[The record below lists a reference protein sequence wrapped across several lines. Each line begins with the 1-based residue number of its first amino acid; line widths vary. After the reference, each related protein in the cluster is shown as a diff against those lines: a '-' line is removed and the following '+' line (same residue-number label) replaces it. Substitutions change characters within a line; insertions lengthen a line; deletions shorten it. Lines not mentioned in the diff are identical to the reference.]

1 VPDEPAVR
9 FNGRYLVTDR
19 EKLSQDKTVSRR
31 TLVQALA
38 AGAGAMVAGAGT
50 AAAQVAPA
58 APPSTITN
66 PPRDFS
72 PRGAPTTYFWDPDI
86 IAVDPSFNGL
96 AQPNAA
102 IQRLYT
108 GVLWAEGP
116 AWSAQG
122 RYLVWSDIPNNRQ
135 MRWSEDD
142 GRVSV
147 FRAPS
152 NNSNGNTFDFQ
163 GRQLSCEHLTRRVVR
178 YVHDGTSTVIADAY
192 NGKKLNSPNDV
203 VPHPDGSYW
212 FTDPPYGGQLYEG
225 EPDVAGGPSNAA
237 GRLNPRIGQ
246 PAGFTPSRR
255 ELPTNCYRVD
265 PSGRVDLVV
274 SEEQVPDP
282 NGLAFSHDHKKL
294 YVASTG
300 KGPGDTGPGG
310 KGDVHVFDVG
320 SDNKLSNQKLF
331 TDCMVDGVKCGPDG
345 VRCDVNGNL
354 WLSSNAGRAVGYSG
368 VTVWSPEGKLLGR
381 IRLPE
386 VCGNVCF
393 GGPKRNRLFM
403 AASQSLYAVY
413 VATQGAAPG

>member
-1 VPDEPAVR
+1 MTQLR
-9 FNGRYLVTDR
+9 
-19 EKLSQDKTVSRR
+19 DKNAMSRR
-31 TLVQALA
+31 MLVQALA
-38 AGAGAMVAGAGT
+38 AGAGAAMAGT
-50 AAAQVAPA
+50 NGAAAQTGVA
-58 APPSTITN
+58 APPSTVTN
-66 PPRDFS
+66 PPRDFG

-86 IAVDPSFNGL
+86 IAVEPQFNDI
-96 AQPNAA
+96 AQANTA
-102 IQRLYT
+102 IKRLYT
-108 GVLWAEGP
+108 GLLWAEGP

-147 FRAPS
+147 FRNPS
-152 NNSNGNTFDFQ
+152 NNTNGNTFDFQ

-178 YVHDGTSTVIADAY
+178 YEHDGTVSVIADSY
-192 NGKKLNSPNDV
+192 QGKRLNSPNDV

-225 EPDVAGGPSNAA
+225 EPDLASGPSNTA

-246 PAGFTPSRR
+246 PAGFIPGHR

-265 PSGRVDLVV
+265 PSGRIDLVF
-274 SEEQVPDP
+274 SPDY
-282 NGLAFSHDHKKL
+282 NKL
-294 YVASTG
+294 YVISTG
-300 KGPGDTGPGG
+300 KGPGDSGPGG
-310 KGDVHVFDVG
+310 KGDMYVFDVG

-331 TDCMVDGVKCGPDG
+331 SDFMIDSVKCGPDG
-345 VRCDVNGNL
+345 ARCDVSGNV
-354 WLSSNAGRAVGYSG
+354 WVSSNAGRAVGYNG
-368 VTVWSPEGKLLGR
+368 VTVWTPAGQLIGR

-386 VCGNVCF
+386 VCANICF

-413 VATQGAAPG
+413 VGTQGAAPG